1 MNSIKDRI
9 SKALNDNKISDEE
22 FHNTISELDKY
33 NEMKRDIR
41 TKQRKTFEKNIPN
54 EADLKKHAD
63 SFRDEEKITSGF
75 NKSFRIK
82 IDWGIEINRTRYK
95 LPSAS
100 PLYEL

>member
-1 MNSIKDRI
+1 MSKQLRFVDRI

-22 FHNTISELDKY
+22 FPKIISEVDKY

-41 TKQRKTFEKNIPN
+41 NSLIEKNIPN
-54 EADLKKHAD
+54 EVELKKEV
-63 SFRDEEKITSGF
+63 SSRDDEKITSGF

-82 IDWGIEINRTRYK
+82 IEVNCARYK
-95 LPSAS
+95 LPSAP

>member
-22 FHNTISELDKY
+22 FHNFISELDKY

-41 TKQRKTFEKNIPN
+41 NITI
-54 EADLKKHAD
+54 EKKHSKYGRIGKTN
-63 SFRDEEKITSGF
+63 SFKDDEKITGGF
-75 NKSFRIK
+75 NKPFTIK

-95 LPSAS
+95 LPSAP
-100 PLYEL
+100 PLHDL